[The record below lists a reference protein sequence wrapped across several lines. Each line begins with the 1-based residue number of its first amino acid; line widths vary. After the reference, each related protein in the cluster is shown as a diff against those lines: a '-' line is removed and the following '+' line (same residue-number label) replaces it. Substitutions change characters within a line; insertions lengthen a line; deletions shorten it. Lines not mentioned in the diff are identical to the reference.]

1 MACTCRTLKPANVIV
16 VSHMSMLKLWPTWND
31 SSHGRLIS
39 LQAWRKPGLPIVADA
54 FLEGGIEAAYEAFA
68 DLPHTEAATHA
79 RFKFNANVTRV
90 CYRDDKGC
98 TSNYGEEKVIWVSKL
113 YALQFSPS
121 SCPLS

>member
-1 MACTCRTLKPANVIV
+1 MACKNTKACKSIV
-16 VSHMSMLKLWPTWND
+16 VSHLNMLKLWPTWND
-31 SSHGRLIS
+31 SSHGWHIS

-98 TSNYGEEKVIWVSKL
+98 TSNYGEEKVIWVSTL
-113 YALQFSPS
+113 CSLVPH
-121 SCPLS
+121 PVR